1 MARNRRNCKFNRKCP
16 KFVSGFALTQ
26 ILKLHPWD
34 NSNTLSHSKLA
45 QSLYTY
51 PEAMA
56 RNRRTV
62 QFNRKCPKFVSG
74 FALTQILKLHPWDNS
89 NILSHSKLAQ
99 SLYTYPEAMARN
111 RRTVNIKETA
121 QCSFRIC
128 VNTNPETSST
138 G

>member
-1 MARNRRNCKFNRKCP
+1 M
-16 KFVSGFALTQ
+16 STQ
-26 ILKLHPWD
+26 ILKLHPRD
-34 NSNTLSHSKLA
+34 NSNTLSHSKLVQPLYTYPEA
-45 QSLYTY
+45 MAGNRRTVNIKETAQCSFRICVNTNPETLTQILKFHPRDNSNTLSHSKLVQSLYTY

-56 RNRRTV
+56 
-62 QFNRKCPKFVSG
+62 G
-74 FALTQILKLHPWDNS
+74 
-89 NILSHSKLAQ
+89 
-99 SLYTYPEAMARN
+99 N